1 MLLRVVL
8 DSNVYISALL
18 FAGIPYKILNLA
30 IKGKIKLI
38 ISREIIEETVKVL
51 RNKFY
56 WPEHN
61 IDKFIRRISHIC
73 EIVKI
78 SQKIDIIKDNVNDNN
93 ILECAVNGKAN
104 LIISGDK
111 HLLSLKIFEGIPIR
125 NPKYFT
131 YLIKEM

>member
-1 MLLRVVL
+1 MLKIVL

-18 FAGIPYKILNLA
+18 FRGIPHKILTLA

-38 ISREIIEETVKVL
+38 ISGEIIRETAGIL

-61 IDKFIRRISHIC
+61 IDKFVRRVSHVC
-73 EIVKI
+73 EIIETGDKLNV
-78 SQKIDIIKDNVNDNN
+78 IKDDASDNM
-93 ILECAVNGKAN
+93 ILECAVNGNAD

-111 HLLSLKIFEGIPIR
+111 HLLRLKVFRNIPIK
-125 NPKYFT
+125 NPRYFT
-131 YLIKEM
+131 YLIKEK

>member
-1 MLLRVVL
+1 MLRLVL
-8 DSNVYISALL
+8 DSNIYISALL
-18 FAGIPYKILNLA
+18 FAGIPYKILNHA
-30 IKGKIKLI
+30 IKGKIKLL
-38 ISREIIEETVKVL
+38 ISREIIGETAGVL

-61 IDKFIRRISHIC
+61 IDKFVRSISHVC

-78 SQKIDIIKDNVNDNN
+78 NQKLEIIKENASDNK
-93 ILECAVNGKAN
+93 ILECAVNGNAD

-111 HLLSLKIFEGIPIR
+111 HLLGLKIFEGIPIK

-131 YLIKEM
+131 YLVKEM

>member
-1 MLLRVVL
+1 MLKVVL

-30 IKGKIKLI
+30 IKGKIRLI
-38 ISREIIEETVKVL
+38 ISREIIKETAGIL

-61 IDKFIRRISHIC
+61 IDKFVRRISHVC
-73 EIVKI
+73 EIVKT
-78 SQKIDIIKDNVNDNN
+78 SHKVEVVKDDASDNMII
-93 ILECAVNGKAN
+93 ECAVNGRAD

-111 HLLSLKIFEGIPIR
+111 HLLRLKAYKGIPIR

-131 YLIKEM
+131 YLVKEM

>member
-1 MLLRVVL
+1 MLRVVL

-18 FAGIPYKILNLA
+18 FTGIPHKILNLA
-30 IKGKIKLI
+30 IEGKIKLI
-38 ISREIIEETVKVL
+38 ISREIIEETVGVL

-56 WPEHN
+56 WPDHN
-61 IDKFIRRISHIC
+61 INKFIRRISHIC

-78 SQKIDIIKDNVNDNN
+78 NQKLEIIKNDDSDNR
-93 ILECAVNGKAN
+93 ILECAVNGNAN

-131 YLIKEM
+131 YLVKEM

>member
-1 MLLRVVL
+1 MLRVVL

-18 FAGIPYKILNLA
+18 FAGTPHKILNLA
-30 IKGKIKLI
+30 IKGQIELI
-38 ISREIIEETVKVL
+38 ISKEIIEETVRIL
-51 RNKFY
+51 RSKFS

-73 EIVKI
+73 EIVKTNR
-78 SQKIDIIKDNVNDNN
+78 KLEIIKDDASDN
-93 ILECAVNGKAN
+93 IVLECAVNGKAD

-111 HLLSLKIFEGIPIR
+111 HLLRLKAFEGIPIR